1 VSHAAPSLGVVSVI
15 IGWMR
20 NGYIAYSS
28 TITLFTFRFAN
39 SYRTYGNSCGTNGGT
54 NTFTDNSANN

>member
-20 NGYIAYSS
+20 NGYIAYSN

-39 SYRTYGNSCGTNGGT
+39 SYRTYGDSFGANGGT
-54 NTFTDNSANN
+54 NSFTNDNANG

>member
-1 VSHAAPSLGVVSVI
+1 LGLVSVI

-20 NGYIAYSS
+20 NGSIAYSN

>member
-1 VSHAAPSLGVVSVI
+1 MSVI
-15 IGWMR
+15 IGWMCD
-20 NGYIAYSS
+20 GYITYSS

-39 SYRTYGNSCGTNGGT
+39 SYRTYGNSCGTNGST